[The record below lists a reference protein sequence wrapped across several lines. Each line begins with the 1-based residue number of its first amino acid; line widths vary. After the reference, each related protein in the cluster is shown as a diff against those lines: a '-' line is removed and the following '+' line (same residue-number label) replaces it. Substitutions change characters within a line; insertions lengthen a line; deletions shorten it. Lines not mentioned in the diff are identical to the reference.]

1 MRSNAGSLRSIKLAT
16 SRQTNQEKKRKE
28 KIQIIDIRSERGH
41 INTDSTDTKR

>member
-16 SRQTNQEKKRKE
+16 SRQTNQEKKKE

-41 INTDSTDTKR
+41 ITTDSTDTKR